1 MTTETTSSYFR
12 LLMLIIVFLNGCAP
26 VETPA
31 PAAVTKSIPTKDIPA
46 GTVLPAPTTT
56 PPAPTLIP
64 TLPPTPTLAPVGEI
78 QPIPQGWIY
87 LGDRNTLA
95 LGFNMNGGGGI
106 GSLLYNGRELIDDTD
121 YGRYFQFS
129 MYDGNDKYGAQGS
142 DPYGNW
148 GWNPIQVGSKAGGSS
163 IIGAKVLEYRKAG
176 DAVYIKALGKEWG
189 KYDEDSDVTFETW
202 AWKRDGYFEVFTRAT
217 HLGDDTHA
225 LTTHEFPAAYFHP
238 LLTRMFGYFDDAPF
252 TGAPISELNHRTKQ
266 GEIAGT
272 GNCPFVYPTE
282 NWAAFTGTDK
292 SGLILLLPSQPYL
305 EPRWNFCLL
314 FDAPTVGYAGPM
326 AYFDVP
332 PRAVRDLHYYLIP
345 GQINEAR
352 GVVYDL
358 MPHTTWNFDLDSL
371 EGWRGDSSADSV
383 QDGIL
388 TAHLSKENLF
398 MSSNG
403 LRVAG
408 AVSPSVV
415 VNARAQNNAAHLCL
429 YFITNKDSVWNESKS
444 SCADVSAG
452 AFQTSVFDMSGN
464 EIWNSGVVMQI
475 GFGSTADTAIEFDS
489 IQVEQ
494 RGQAWEFE
502 FDGDVEGW
510 LAWNQLASFAVGKG
524 ILSTQATGG
533 DPYMGSPT
541 ITLDS
546 VANPVIEIRMAIST
560 GSAAKIYFITS
571 SDKNYDEA
579 KALAFSIQGDGQ
591 FHTYTLDMS
600 KVARWKGV
608 ISQIRL
614 DPTDA
619 KSSIEIDYIRI
630 MSK

>member
-1 MTTETTSSYFR
+1 MKRLTSFIG
-12 LLMLIIVFLNGCAP
+12 LISILALVTGGCAP
-26 VETPA
+26 ASDSPASATAPAAATDTALPTLTKTPTPA
-31 PAAVTKSIPTKDIPA
+31 PTAI
-46 GTVLPAPTTT
+46 
-56 PPAPTLIP
+56 
-64 TLPPTPTLAPVGEI
+64 PPTPTLAPVGDI
-78 QPIPQGWIY
+78 QPIPQGYVY
-87 LGDRNTLA
+87 LGDKNTLA

-129 MYDGNDKYGAQGS
+129 MYDGNDKYAAQGS

-163 IIGAKVLEYRKAG
+163 IIGAKVLEYRKAD

-217 HLGDDTHA
+217 HFGNDTHA
-225 LTTHEFPAAYFHP
+225 LATHEFPAAYFHP
-238 LLTRMFGYFDDAPF
+238 SLTRMFGYFDDAPF
-252 TGAPISELNHRTKQ
+252 TGAPMSELDHRTKQ

-282 NWAAFTGTDK
+282 NWAAFTGADK
-292 SGLILLLPSQPYL
+292 IGLILLLPSQPHL

-314 FDAPTVGYAGPM
+314 YDAPTVGYAGPL

-332 PRAVRDLHYYLIP
+332 PQAVRDLRYYLIP
-345 GQINEAR
+345 GQIDEAR

-358 MPHTTWNFDLDSL
+358 MPHTAWNFDLDSP
-371 EGWRGDSSADSV
+371 EGWRGDSLEDSI
-383 QDGIL
+383 QNGIL
-388 TAHLSKENLF
+388 TAHLSKGNLF
-398 MSSNG
+398 TSSNG

-408 AVSPSVV
+408 AVSPSVLV
-415 VNARAQNNAAHLCL
+415 HARAQNDAARLCL
-429 YFITNKDSVWNESKS
+429 YFITNKDSAWDENKS

-452 AFQTSVFDMSGN
+452 AFQTSVFDMSKN
-464 EIWNSGVVMQI
+464 KIWNSGVVAQI
-475 GFGSTADTAIEFDS
+475 AFASTADAAVEFDS

-510 LAWNQLASFAVGKG
+510 LAWNQLASFAVGNG
-524 ILSTQATGG
+524 SLSARATGG
-533 DPYMGSPT
+533 DPYLGSPT
-541 ITLDS
+541 LTLDAA
-546 VANPVIEIRMAIST
+546 ANPVIEIRMAVST
-560 GSAAKIYFITS
+560 GSSAKIYFITS
-571 SDKNYDEA
+571 SDKEYDET
-579 KALAFSIQGDGQ
+579 KALTFSIQGDGQ

-600 KVARWKGV
+600 KVARWKG
-608 ISQIRL
+608 IIAQIRL

-619 KSSIEIDYIRI
+619 ASSIEIDYIRVAP
-630 MSK
+630 K